1 MACFLQAAILDHM
14 WTWRSHSF
22 GVLPGS
28 WRKTSSFLRHSSF
41 VGNFTS
47 IFDALVA
54 IEHFTAF
61 VFLKRRHDRSALRC
75 IIHVSGDLTDYE
87 YEMVHIRSDTNGGMP
102 VMFTQVVVISRLN
115 ALLAEYDQRSLLN
128 SFIDTYANGQF
139 HHSLQRA
146 SALRNKCASY

>member
-47 IFDALVA
+47 ILDALVA
-54 IEHFTAF
+54 MEHFTAF
-61 VFLKRRHDRSALRC
+61 VFLERKHDRSALRRK
-75 IIHVSGDLTDYE
+75 IIHLGGDLMSYDYD
-87 YEMVHIRSDTNGGMP
+87 MIHIRSDTNGGMP

-115 ALLAEYDQRSLLN
+115 ALQAEYDQRSLLN
-128 SFIDTYANGQF
+128 FSFGEYTNGQSYYSF
-139 HHSLQRA
+139 EVAYS
-146 SALRNKCASY
+146 LRN